1 MTKDINYL
9 ELAKCIRQ
17 AQAILENNI
26 VNDDELIKDI
36 CSISENWDACSAR
49 RYLSKIRLQFG
60 TSQIPLA
67 DIRNIIILMLRAYV
81 EGKHDAM
88 IEYNYESKNNYG
100 RRNKKS

>member
-1 MTKDINYL
+1 MIKDINYL

-26 VNDDELIKDI
+26 INDDELIKDI
-36 CSISENWDACSAR
+36 CSISENWDVYSAR
-49 RYLSKIRLQFG
+49 RYLSKIRAQFG

-81 EGKHDAM
+81 EGKHDAR
-88 IEYNYESKNNYG
+88 IEMNYENNINYG
-100 RRNKKS
+100 KRNKKS

>member
-26 VNDDELIKDI
+26 INDDELIKDI
-36 CSISENWDACSAR
+36 CSISENWDAYSAR
-49 RYLSKIRLQFG
+49 RYLSKIRAQFG

-81 EGKHDAM
+81 EGKHDAR
-88 IEYNYESKNNYG
+88 IEMNYEKNISYG